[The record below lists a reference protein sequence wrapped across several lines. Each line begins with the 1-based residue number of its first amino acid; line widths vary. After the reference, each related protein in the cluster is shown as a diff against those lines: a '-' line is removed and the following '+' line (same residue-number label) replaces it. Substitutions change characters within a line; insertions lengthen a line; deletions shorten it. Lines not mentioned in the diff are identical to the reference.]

1 MVLLINGVPI
11 DEAPRD
17 MHQFFLQYPHFK
29 ESAANL
35 CSPKPQVVG
44 PLGLLYVFKREF
56 AVTYPHDNKVSLIG
70 TDEVTTDLV
79 IVVRHTGS
87 GATAVSQFDQ
97 VFDDD
102 LALLIQRVQAVSYHY
117 DGRLELS
124 VVGGYTDNKSISHS
138 LTTSTLQTLHKQR
151 VDLDLV
157 RCCVG
162 ELCTINRNGIPWP
175 MVYGVGVD
183 IKTGHL
189 FPATFTDK
197 GPDMDIR
204 NARTLSRGKNVGLL
218 EVYDCTRE
226 ELRIGP
232 FSYDPMRAVDLFL
245 QQTDE
250 FLINSF
256 SSVSEVAPP
265 NFILNTRAALKR
277 IKDDP
282 YPSVTVFHNN
292 MPRYYKKDDVT
303 GQWISRYT
311 KEVEALHAPPPVT
324 TTAPLTQVP
333 PPHMTMSTMTM
344 VTPPPPPPP
353 VVAPPPVAPQGVMAP
368 WPPIAQPP
376 PGHPPPHSAVSYY

>member
-1 MVLLINGVPI
+1 
-11 DEAPRD
+11 
-17 MHQFFLQYPHFK
+17 
-29 ESAANL
+29 
-35 CSPKPQVVG
+35 
-44 PLGLLYVFKREF
+44 
-56 AVTYPHDNKVSLIG
+56 VTYPHDNKVSLIG

-87 GATAVSQFDQ
+87 GATAVSQFDR

-102 LALLIQRVQAVSYHY
+102 LAVLIQRVQAVSYHY

-124 VVGGYTDNKSISHS
+124 VIGGYTDNKGLSHA
-138 LTTSTLQTLHKQR
+138 LTTSLLQTLHKQR

-183 IKTGHL
+183 VKNGHV

-204 NARTLSRGKNVGLL
+204 NARTLSRGENVGLL

-232 FSYDPMRAVDLFL
+232 FSYDPIRAVDLWL
-245 QQTDE
+245 QQPDE
-250 FLINSF
+250 FLIQNL
-256 SSVSEVAPP
+256 SSVPEVAPP
-265 NFILNTRAALKR
+265 NFIPNTRSALKR

-292 MPRYYKKDDVT
+292 MPRYYKKDNVT
-303 GQWISRYT
+303 GQWIRYT
-311 KEVEALHAPPPVT
+311 KEIEALHPPPPPAVT
-324 TTAPLTQVP
+324 TTAPVTQAP
-333 PPHMTMSTMTM
+333 PPHMTMTM
-344 VTPPPPPPP
+344 VHTPPPPPPP
-353 VVAPPPVAPQGVMAP
+353 VAPAPPPPVAPQGVMAP
-368 WPPIAQPP
+368 WPPITQPP
-376 PGHPPPHSAVSYY
+376 PVHPPPHSAVPYY